1 MSYSNI
7 KAHFN
12 GDMRYETKQGEG
24 TTFILEI
31 PLNKVI
37 KQA

>member
-12 GDMRYETKQGEG
+12 GEITYETKKDIG
-24 TTFILEI
+24 TTFYIRI
-31 PLNKVI
+31 PI
-37 KQA
+37 K